1 MENLSRRNL
10 EAKLD
15 IQYLHGKVTFHI
27 PRMHKDQN
35 LSSPPLSQILQ
46 GIEYMNK
53 LEPSKKQNLCSTE
66 RPCTV
71 CIQSSAKVI
80 SGTGHGSP
88 LEQIRL

>member
-53 LEPSKKQNLCSTE
+53 LEPSKK
-66 RPCTV
+66 
-71 CIQSSAKVI
+71 
-80 SGTGHGSP
+80 
-88 LEQIRL
+88 